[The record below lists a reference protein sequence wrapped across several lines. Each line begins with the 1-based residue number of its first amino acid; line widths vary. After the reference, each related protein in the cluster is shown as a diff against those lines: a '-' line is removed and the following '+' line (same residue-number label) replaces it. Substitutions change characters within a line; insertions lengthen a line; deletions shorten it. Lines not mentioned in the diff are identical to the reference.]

1 MNTCKMHKA
10 GDTIE
15 LAGIDFVILEDL
27 GPFSRED
34 EPHDLF
40 VLALESQGDSRFG
53 DTNNYSESD
62 LKGQVEDWLYR
73 LTERIAEEGCDSDID
88 LIRTRTISLTTL
100 DGYNGYGE
108 PEVKAA
114 PLTLDEARRCAE
126 FMPDPDTASW
136 LATGWGGP
144 EHFGATYAWLVNS
157 SGSWSYYGCS
167 GTFAV
172 RPALVIS
179 SLLLASEEGIDL
191 SEVPTDKL
199 LEEIR
204 RRTEGVK

>member
-34 EPHDLF
+34 ESHDLF

-62 LKGQVEDWLYR
+62 LKSQVEDWLYR
-73 LTERIAEEGCDSDID
+73 LTESIAEEGCESDID

-108 PEVKAA
+108 LEVKAA

-136 LATGWGGP
+136 LVTGWGGP
-144 EHFGATYAWLVNS
+144 EHFGATNALLVNTD
-157 SGSWSYYGCS
+157 GSWGLSHCSNLYGI
-167 GTFAV
+167 

-191 SEVPTDKL
+191 SKVPTDRKSAA
-199 LEEIR
+199 ERKE
-204 RRTEGVK
+204 